1 LTTPTALTLFDTT
14 LHTPHPHLL
23 LTPTDR
29 NALRRRVE
37 RGELPPIL
45 GGLVRT
51 TGTRAT
57 GGGTGDWARRFAE
70 APEGERGTLL
80 LDLVRSHVATAL
92 GHGSPESIDPDSAL
106 KELGFDS
113 LIAVEFRNRLGAAIG
128 LRLPATLAFNYP
140 TPRALAEH
148 LGDRLAREAAAD
160 RSADGAGLGS
170 GTGSGE
176 GSGQAPDDATAFAE
190 LDRFESVLRTV
201 SDNAREEFTA
211 RLRLLL
217 SEHSTTHATD
227 DSLAVALDSATDEE
241 MFDLIDNELGTA

>member
-23 LTPTDR
+23 LTPIDR
-29 NALRRRVE
+29 TALRKRVE

-45 GGLVRT
+45 SGLVRSA
-51 TGTRAT
+51 GPRAT
-57 GGGTGDWARRFAE
+57 GDGTSDWARRFAE
-70 APEGERGTLL
+70 TPEGERGTLL
-80 LDLVRSHVATAL
+80 LDLVRSHVAAAL

-140 TPRALAEH
+140 SPRALAEH
-148 LGDRLAREAAAD
+148 LGDRLAREATAA
-160 RSADGAGLGS
+160 RPADGT

-176 GSGQAPDDATAFAE
+176 GSGQVPDDATAFAE
-190 LDRFESVLRTV
+190 LDRFESILRTV
-201 SDNAREEFTA
+201 SDSAREEFTT

-227 DSLAVALDSATDEE
+227 DSLAAALDGASDEE